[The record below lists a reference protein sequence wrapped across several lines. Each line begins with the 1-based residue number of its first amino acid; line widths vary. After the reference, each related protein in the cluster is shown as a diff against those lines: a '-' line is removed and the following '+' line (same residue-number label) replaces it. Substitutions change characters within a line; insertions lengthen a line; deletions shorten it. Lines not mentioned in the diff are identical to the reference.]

1 MFIAP
6 FLCMVHHGLQISF
19 THILSLLITIP
30 WIQQMKRT
38 QRLNNLS
45 KATMFPW
52 GKAWFVHSWP
62 HPCLPSVLKREEVDA
77 QGWASTAAGGL
88 GPLGTTGDLGLSHSL
103 VLLETGSPPGVRLK
117 FLPDFA
123 M

>member
-1 MFIAP
+1 
-6 FLCMVHHGLQISF
+6 MVPHVLQISF
-19 THILSLLITIP
+19 IHILSLLITIP

-38 QRLNNLS
+38 QRLNNLP

-52 GKAWFVHSWP
+52 GKAWFVKSWP
-62 HPCLPSVLKREEVDA
+62 HPCLPSVLKREDADA
-77 QGWASTAAGGL
+77 QGWASTEAGGL

-103 VLLETGSPPGVRLK
+103 VFLETGSPPEVRLK